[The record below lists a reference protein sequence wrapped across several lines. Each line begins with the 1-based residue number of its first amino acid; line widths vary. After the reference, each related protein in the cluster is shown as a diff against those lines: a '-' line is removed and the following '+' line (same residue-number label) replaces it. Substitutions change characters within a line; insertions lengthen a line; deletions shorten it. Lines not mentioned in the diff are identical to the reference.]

1 MALSE
6 RTPVAP
12 TAITVMAQVP
22 PYFGSDRTSIRM
34 KGGVKQTAF
43 FPVIGQVAQ
52 SFRIHN
58 TYLKPW
64 IISDPDEEYEAI
76 TAAVGLLDV
85 TGEEV
90 VEVAGPDATRLME
103 RLVVRNVTK
112 MRDGTCR
119 YTVMCYDSGGIVE
132 DAVLAK
138 FGPDRYWWVGGPA
151 TAEQWIFE
159 NSRSLD
165 VTVRSYLDRIHVAS
179 LQGPASRAILQNLC
193 DIDLDKVRYYGL
205 VPVATVA
212 GVQTT
217 ITRTGFTAELGF
229 DIYVDVSDAVAL
241 FKALLNAGCGE
252 GLKMCGSCALDRRR
266 VEAGI
271 INVGQDFD
279 WATNPFEVGLGWM
292 VDFAKPE
299 FLGRDSLQAAA
310 NAGVKRRL
318 VGLRAPFDRPLER
331 ATPVFA
337 NGRIVGTVTSS
348 AVSPAVGASLGMA
361 IVACEASGVGER
373 LVVGEEPE
381 AVEVEIVKMPFLDAN
396 RDRAKA

>member
-1 MALSE
+1 MTEPA
-6 RTPVAP
+6 PVAA

-22 PYFGSDRTSIRM
+22 PYFSSDRTGMRM

-43 FPVIGQVAQ
+43 FPVIGPVAQ

-64 IISDPDEEYEAI
+64 IISDPDEEYGAISEA
-76 TAAVGLLDV
+76 AGLIDV

-119 YTVMCYDSGGIVE
+119 YAVMCYDSGGIVE

-138 FGPDRYWWVGGPA
+138 FSPDRYWWIGGPA

-179 LQGPASRAILQNLC
+179 LQGPASRAILQKLC
-193 DIDLDKVRYYGL
+193 DVDLDEVPYYGL
-205 VPVATVA
+205 VPVAAVA
-212 GVQTT
+212 GVHTT
-217 ITRTGFTAELGF
+217 ITRTGFTAELGY

-241 FKALLNAGCGE
+241 FQALLNAGRGE

-299 FLGRDSLQAAA
+299 FRGRDALQAV
-310 NAGVKRRL
+310 AGAGARRRL
-318 VGLRAPFDRPLER
+318 VGLRAPLGRPLER
-331 ATPVFA
+331 AIPVFA
-337 NGRIVGTVTSS
+337 NGRNVGVVTSS

-361 IVACEASGVGER
+361 IVAREVSGVGGR
-373 LVVGEEPE
+373 LVVGEERQ
-381 AVEVEIVKMPFLDAN
+381 AVDVEIVEMPFLDAH
-396 RDRAKA
+396 RSRAKA